1 MKFLIKESQHKSIK
15 AKISKSIAEK
25 GIWETMVNFNLS
37 LKALDVIYRN
47 SKLPELTC
55 RDLSDFMVYL
65 IFKKI
70 VKTKNVKKEKYNFHF
85 ALDHMSE
92 GLYFKITDIERLDS
106 LDGYATPYYTGECR
120 LPIELDYYQYV
131 DDVDEA
137 QDHSIAGQYFESID
151 LKNLEFSSFSDIKK
165 WFENDYLKILINY
178 CEPIFRELRD

>member
-85 ALDHMSE
+85 AF
-92 GLYFKITDIERLDS
+92 G
-106 LDGYATPYYTGECR
+106 PY
-120 LPIELDYYQYV
+120 V
-131 DDVDEA
+131 
-137 QDHSIAGQYFESID
+137 
-151 LKNLEFSSFSDIKK
+151 
-165 WFENDYLKILINY
+165 
-178 CEPIFRELRD
+178 

>member
-15 AKISKSIAEK
+15 ARISKSIAEK
-25 GIWETMVNFNLS
+25 GMWETMDNFNLS
-37 LKALDVIYRN
+37 LKTLDVIYRN

-55 RDLSDFMVYL
+55 QDLSDFISYL

-70 VKTKNVKKEKYNFHF
+70 VNTKNVKKEKYNFHF
-85 ALDHMSE
+85 DLDGMSE
-92 GLYFKITDIERLDS
+92 ALFFKITDIERLDS
-106 LDGYATPYYTGECR
+106 LDGYATPYFDGNCS
-120 LPIELDYYQYV
+120 LPIELDYYQYI

-137 QDHSIAGQYFESID
+137 QDHSIAGQYFESIN